1 VAAVKYVR
9 RSMDSP
15 SAAADEPNKPST
27 RQTPKPAP
35 GRPTKTSQRRP
46 ALDRAAKARAA
57 DKPHHAGKPTSLLNV
72 VQQLLQQ
79 ALKFEQPTD
88 SLLGQ
93 HFREHRGLGSRE
105 RHLVG
110 DVIFQVIRELASMK
124 QIARAVDGAGTIHF
138 EKRLALLAWPPATR
152 DALGLDDA
160 TQSWLLQAEAAAANA
175 DRSSWPVD
183 AQQNLPWWLVNDFQ
197 RALVGQGR
205 PDPKATEEAPTTN
218 IISDDFKRLM
228 QSFDQAAPLDLRVNA
243 LKAKRADVLA
253 ALHAAGIDA
262 AATPYAPTGIR
273 VVGKPSL
280 SHLPVMQDGWVEV
293 QDEGS
298 QLLAALVDAKRGEM
312 VADFCAGGGGKTLA
326 LGAAMRNS
334 GRLYALDTSAARL
347 AALMPRAKR
356 AGLSNI
362 YTMTLGD
369 EQDARLERLAGK
381 LDRVLVDAP
390 CSGLGTL
397 RRSPDLKWRYQP
409 RDLTALARQQTA
421 ILAAAA
427 RLLKPGG
434 RLVYA
439 TCSPLHAE
447 NEAIVEAFEAS
458 HPGFARVDAAAVLQ
472 SAKVAAPETLVSQGC
487 LRLWPH
493 RHGTDGFFAAVLT
506 RQT

>member
-1 VAAVKYVR
+1 MVVVKR
-9 RSMDSP
+9 
-15 SAAADEPNKPST
+15 
-27 RQTPKPAP
+27 PKPTP
-35 GRPTKTSQRRP
+35 GRPAKTSQRRP
-46 ALDRAAKARAA
+46 DLDRAARARAA
-57 DKPHHAGKPTSLLNV
+57 DKSLKSGKSGKAGKPVSLLSV
-72 VQQLLQQ
+72 AQQLLHQ

-93 HFREHRGLGSRE
+93 YFREQRLLGSRE
-105 RHLVG
+105 RGLVG
-110 DVIFQVIRELASMK
+110 DVIFRVIRELASMK
-124 QIARAVDGAGTIHF
+124 QIARMVDGAGTIDF
-138 EKRLALLAWPPATR
+138 DKRLALLAWPTAAR
-152 DALGLDDA
+152 DALALDDA
-160 TQSWLLQAEAAAANA
+160 TAAWLLQTEAAAAQA
-175 DRSSWPVD
+175 DRSVWPVD
-183 AQQNLPWWLVNDFQ
+183 AQHNLPWWLINDFQ
-197 RALVGQGR
+197 RALLGQGR
-205 PDPKATEEAPTTN
+205 ADPKATAQEELTPSVTTTV
-218 IISDDFKRLM
+218 SDDFKRLM

-243 LKAKRADVLA
+243 FKAKRGDVLS
-253 ALHAAGIDA
+253 ALQAAGVDA
-262 AATPYAPTGIR
+262 AATPHAPLGIR

-280 SHLPVMQDGWVEV
+280 GKLPLMQDGWVEV

-347 AALMPRAKR
+347 SALMPRAKR

-369 EQDARLERLAGK
+369 ENDARLERLAGK

-397 RRSPDLKWRYQP
+397 RRSPDLKWRYEP
-409 RDLTALARQQTA
+409 RHLTALARQQAA

-427 RLLKPGG
+427 RLVKPGG

-458 HPGFARVDAAAVLQ
+458 HVGFVREDVTTVLK
-472 SAKVAAPETLVSQGC
+472 SAKVAAPEGLVSNGC